1 MAKTV
6 SVINSG
12 GGKYTITDSD
22 GQTRV
27 VDQATA
33 IKEAAKAGISVTSA
47 QQNQNGYNTPFGSNY
62 PDTTEKT
69 VLMPDPKTGKLV
81 STSVTSAIAQA
92 YGANRLGEIRS
103 KLIKYGQLTKAEARD
118 PNNLLNKWA
127 QIVTGA
133 ANDPDSANR
142 DPFKYAA
149 ALQKQGFISTFGAT
163 ATGPTTYVQ
172 TAIPSA
178 TAISKTLDSIAADLL
193 GRQLTQDE
201 KNKYYSML
209 QAEEKKPGSATTT
222 TVTPVGTGKQV
233 GTTTGGLDEEQFL
246 IQKIAGTD
254 EAKAQKVLNAYTAVS
269 NLFGGLK

>member
-1 MAKTV
+1 
-6 SVINSG
+6 
-12 GGKYTITDSD
+12 
-22 GQTRV
+22 
-27 VDQATA
+27 
-33 IKEAAKAGISVTSA
+33 
-47 QQNQNGYNTPFGSNY
+47 
-62 PDTTEKT
+62 
-69 VLMPDPKTGKLV
+69 MPDPKTGKLV